1 MKNRDLKSA
10 VFFLENRLI
19 LQRLRE
25 REVLLK
31 VFYVVKQY
39 TVSTKNAESA
49 VCLYTGKIFTEKLIW
64 TGCDRNIDTQAE
76 KFNLE

>member
-1 MKNRDLKSA
+1 M
-10 VFFLENRLI
+10 
-19 LQRLRE
+19 
-25 REVLLK
+25 LLK

-49 VCLYTGKIFTEKLIW
+49 VCLYTRKIFIEKLIW

-76 KFNLE
+76 KFILE